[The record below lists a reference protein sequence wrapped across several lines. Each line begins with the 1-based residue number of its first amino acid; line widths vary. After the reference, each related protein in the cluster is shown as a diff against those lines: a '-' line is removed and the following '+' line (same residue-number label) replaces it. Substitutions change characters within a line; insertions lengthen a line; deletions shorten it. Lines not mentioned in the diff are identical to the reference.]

1 MIKYIVCQLYYCKID
16 FKVKF
21 IWEKDVFGEM
31 ACKNFW
37 NYLIQYVEDDN
48 QH

>member
-1 MIKYIVCQLYYCKID
+1 MLYGKSNIVKID

-21 IWEKDVFGEM
+21 ILEKDVFGEM

-48 QH
+48 QHY

>member
-1 MIKYIVCQLYYCKID
+1 MLYGNSNIVKID
-16 FKVKF
+16 FKVKL

-37 NYLIQYVEDDN
+37 NYLIQNVEDDN
-48 QH
+48 QHY